1 MPLILSCKKP
11 PDQVLEAD
19 MQTAKDDGLCD
30 NYYRQDDN
38 VHTAMI
44 KLLLNR
50 GADPNRYNDDVRPR
64 HR

>member
-1 MPLILSCKKP
+1 
-11 PDQVLEAD
+11 

-50 GADPNRYNDDVRPR
+50 CADPNRYNDVRPR